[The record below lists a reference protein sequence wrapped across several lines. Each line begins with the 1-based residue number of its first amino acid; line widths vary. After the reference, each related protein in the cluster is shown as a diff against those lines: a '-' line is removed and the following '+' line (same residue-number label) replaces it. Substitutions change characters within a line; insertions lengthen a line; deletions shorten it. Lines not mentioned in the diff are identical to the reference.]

1 MLHLTVRINF
11 VKVINN
17 KDDLEKALF
26 RINELWD
33 IEEGT
38 VNAYELD
45 SLITL
50 VSDYED
56 SIIFSERSSQPEI
69 EFDINDL

>member
-1 MLHLTVRINF
+1 M
-11 VKVINN
+11 KVINN

-33 IEEGT
+33 NEKDS

-56 SIIFSERSSQPEI
+56 SIIFSERSSQSEI